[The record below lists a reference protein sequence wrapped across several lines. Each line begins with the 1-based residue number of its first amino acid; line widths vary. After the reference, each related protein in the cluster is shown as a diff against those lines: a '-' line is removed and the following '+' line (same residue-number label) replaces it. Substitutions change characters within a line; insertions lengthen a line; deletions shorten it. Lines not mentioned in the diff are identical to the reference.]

1 MRQLHPLAAAR
12 RPAIRQVPP
21 LPSRR
26 PVPRRIHLS
35 GYPRRKLVR
44 RMAAIQCGGSRATS
58 KESGRTGRTHR
69 TGDQGGRTCTSD
81 CHGTDSHRGHRP
93 AHRHAATT
101 AQIAPVTQN
110 HMIFAGQSS
119 VTQTTPP
126 RAEISVPVGHISA
139 VVPPRGGSAPV
150 TLWDSPMNAHPH
162 PVASFKANHPVA

>member
-93 AHRHAATT
+93 AHRHTAEAA
-101 AQIAPVTQN
+101 PDTQN
-110 HMIFAGQSS
+110 LMIFAGQSS
-119 VTQTTPP
+119 VTQRPQP
-126 RAEISVPVGHISA
+126 RAEIPVPVGLFSA
-139 VVPPRGGSAPV
+139 VVPPHGGSAPV
-150 TLWDSPMNAHPH
+150 TLSDSPSSADAH
-162 PVASFKANHPVA
+162 ASP